1 MSDSRDD
8 RSQSAILSSGGPQLG
23 AVLARLLEFEDN
35 GVEEIE
41 IDAPI
46 QTEQLGLWANAQSQH
61 THTHTH
67 THTCMYTSRNTKQE
81 QSKLQLSN
89 IERISA
95 TKK

>member
-67 THTCMYTSRNTKQE
+67 THTHACTQAETQNKNNRSF
-81 QSKLQLSN
+81 S
-89 IERISA
+89 
-95 TKK
+95 